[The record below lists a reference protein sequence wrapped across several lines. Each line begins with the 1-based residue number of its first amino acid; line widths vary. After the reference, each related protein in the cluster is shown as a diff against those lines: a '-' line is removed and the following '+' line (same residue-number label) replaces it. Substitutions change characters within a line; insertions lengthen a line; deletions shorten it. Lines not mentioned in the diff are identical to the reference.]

1 MTIKELKEL
10 IKNIPD
16 DAELVEAIPTKYKSE
31 YVTLYEDVNT
41 ISVSDSRHVG
51 DSDFYELKE
60 FNDIQK
66 IKKEKYNYDS
76 KIRYVLIHS
85 VTND

>member
-1 MTIKELKEL
+1 MLQSGS
-10 IKNIPD
+10 PD
-16 DAELVEAIPTKYKSE
+16 TLVRGSSH
-31 YVTLYEDVNT
+31 EDVNT